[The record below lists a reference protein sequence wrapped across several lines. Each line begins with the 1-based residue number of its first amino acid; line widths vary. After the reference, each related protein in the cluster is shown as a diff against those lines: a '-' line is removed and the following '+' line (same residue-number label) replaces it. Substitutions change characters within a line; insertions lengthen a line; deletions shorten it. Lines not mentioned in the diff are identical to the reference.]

1 MYENEKL
8 SSVLTYHLVQ
18 HTPMIHF
25 QSNEI
30 GACLRPSEIKPKLDK
45 FLCKKLGDKLK
56 KDFFISEEKQALNYK
71 VKVTGMGEKE
81 ISKTI
86 NSMYFGNMG
95 AGKSNPKKSVFYKEG
110 LRLEILCFNSELRKH
125 IQDHI
130 EEFFLT
136 TNFGTRQSK
145 GFGSFAIEGSEGKMR
160 QYLNTSKCHYF
171 YTNTGFHNVA
181 DVQDAAA
188 AIYAIMKGGIN
199 RSGKNENHYI
209 KGGINQSDKDEEPY
223 IKGYIQRQYFK
234 DLGNQNTG
242 SEKAKIKSSMLI
254 VENEEENKYDDYSY
268 SRAILGLAD
277 HYSFIA
283 KKYDE
288 NTKNLRPGAFRKGEI
303 EISSK
308 EIDRFKS
315 SLMIKIINSDIYFIF
330 DDSYK
335 EILNKSFQFSV
346 KEKSNNSRTKIKNRE
361 ETITVPKQF
370 DPDKFI
376 DGFMKY
382 FEKENYKLE
391 CIGYPHK
398 KALSLQLMKG
408 GSAS

>member
-56 KDFFISEEKQALNYK
+56 KDFFISEEKLALNYK
-71 VKVTGMGEKE
+71 VKVTGIGEKG

-95 AGKSNPKKSVFYKEG
+95 TDESDQKKSVFYKEG
-110 LRLEILCFNSELRKH
+110 LCLEILCFNSELRKH

-145 GFGSFAIEGSEGKMR
+145 GFGSFAVEGSEGKML
-160 QYLNTSKCHYF
+160 QYLDASKCHYF

-199 RSGKNENHYI
+199 RSGKNE
-209 KGGINQSDKDEEPY
+209 KAY

-234 DLGNQNTG
+234 DLNQNTG

-254 VENEEENKYDDYSY
+254 IENEEENKYDDYSY

-288 NTKNLRPGAFRKGEI
+288 NAKNPRPGAFRKGEI

-315 SLMIKIINSDIYFIF
+315 PLMIKIINSYIYFIF

-346 KEKSNNSRTKIKNRE
+346 KEKSNNSRTIIKNRE

-370 DPDKFI
+370 DPDHFI

-382 FEKENYKLE
+382 FKKENYKLE